1 MPGGAVPSCQSC
13 KCKAPLKICTGAW
26 PASANSLLSRRG
38 GNLWRRSAGDFSL
51 DWLLF
56 DPAHILLERRR
67 DDLARP
73 YIRLAGAH
81 LREAI
86 GVATHQEAGLLRL
99 RASCV
104 LAELLVRNGE
114 AKVILVVAYGS
125 MTEGFGAPDLVK
137 AKALLN
143 SREA

>member
-1 MPGGAVPSCQSC
+1 LRFARELGPA
-13 KCKAPLKICTGAW
+13 TG
-26 PASANSLLSRRG
+26 NSLLSRRGG

-51 DWLLF
+51 DWLLL

-86 GVATHQEAGLLRL
+86 GVAMHQEAGLFRL
-99 RASCV
+99 RASGV

-114 AKVILVVAYGS
+114 AKEAQEILVVAYGS